1 MPSLCD
7 VTDGLVTALPQKSG
21 GLPCPENINGG
32 NVRRLGD
39 KAGITLVCTYQVVLF
54 NNRIQGLRQ

>member
-39 KAGITLVCTYQVVLF
+39 KADIVVAH
-54 NNRIQGLRQ
+54 